1 MSNAAPI
8 PVLVVDDG
16 ELQDIREMLVGLDVP
31 YAEAR
36 STDTTAIPPALSLL
50 VTNARHALDSGAL
63 QPRPFIHLVVYDDV
77 SCTPPK
83 ALHRSG
89 CDLVL
94 QRPVN
99 AHTFRLLAS
108 QALYEGPERRRGRRV
123 VLSAPVELRADG
135 QTRPATLVQLSLR
148 GCGLSTQEAVKIGS
162 EIQLTFPPELTGGDP
177 LQASGSVLSVREL
190 EPGSGRH
197 EVAVAFRL
205 LDVASRRVVNDIMA
219 RRRVVND
226 IMARHGSGAELC
238 PRRAAHPATAPAA
251 GSTEGGASD
260 ERPDGA
266 RKSFT
271 RRVLAAGSGIS
282 HLLIG
287 RDLSSSGMRVRPEPD
302 LELGD
307 EIRLA
312 VYGRPGQPAIML
324 KAVVFGDE
332 GDDGLVL
339 RFQDVPT
346 SIAARL
352 EQIVAELP
360 TLPGE
365 SPAASSAQPGV
376 VVSEILGRR

>member
-1 MSNAAPI
+1 MSNTAPT

-16 ELQDIREMLVGLDVP
+16 ELHDVRELLTRLDVP

-36 STDTTAIPPALSLL
+36 SIETAAIPPGFSLL
-50 VTNARHALDSGAL
+50 VTNARHALDSETA
-63 QPRPFIHLVVYDDV
+63 QPRSFMHLVVYDEA
-77 SCTPPK
+77 SPALHK
-83 ALHRSG
+83 ALQLSG

-99 AHTFRLLAS
+99 PHTFRLLAA
-108 QALYEGPERRRGRRV
+108 QALYQGPERRMGRRV

-135 QTRPATLVQLSLR
+135 RMRPATLVQLSLR

-177 LQASGSVLSVREL
+177 LRASGRVLSVRKL
-190 EPGSGRH
+190 DPGSGPYQ
-197 EVAVAFRL
+197 VAAAFRL

-219 RRRVVND
+219 R
-226 IMARHGSGAELC
+226 HGSGAELR
-238 PRRAAHPATAPAA
+238 PRRAARPTTAPAT
-251 GSTEGGASD
+251 GSAKSEAEG
-260 ERPDGA
+260 ERRSAP

-271 RRVLAAGSGIS
+271 QRVLTAGAGIS
-282 HLLIG
+282 HMLIG
-287 RDLSSSGMRVRPEPD
+287 RDLSSGGMRVRPEPD

-307 EIRLA
+307 EIKLA
-312 VYGRPGQPAIML
+312 VYGRPGEPAIML
-324 KAVVFGDE
+324 KAVVTRDE

-339 RFQDVPT
+339 RFHELPA

-360 TLPGE
+360 TLPSE
-365 SPAASSAQPGV
+365 SPDGSPAQPGV